1 MGETQA
7 KTSKKAKAIY
17 RAEDFANNERV
28 AAVRNITAS
37 TELPKGRTAL
47 IVAVEEK
54 AITLIVPSRTVCAV
68 GHVVVVRFFDRK
80 NYERVCGAPRSVQEK
95 AQILSVNG
103 KVTSVEHGPDESSV
117 VECELQQFNAV
128 EWQKFRD
135 AFAES
140 QGNVSKLTKRL
151 KS

>member
-7 KTSKKAKAIY
+7 KTKKKASPVF
-17 RAEDFANNERV
+17 RAEDFEGNERV

-47 IVAVEEK
+47 IVAVEEETV
-54 AITLIVPSRTVCAV
+54 TLIVPSRTVCAV

-95 AQILSVNG
+95 AQILSVTC
-103 KVTSVEHGPDESSV
+103 KVSQVDPAPDESAV
-117 VECELQQFNAV
+117 VKCELQQFNLV
-128 EWQKFRD
+128 EWKKFRA
-135 AFAES
+135 AF
-140 QGNVSKLTKRL
+140 
-151 KS
+151 KSVNS